1 MAVRAEAAGD
11 YVERSNRVVV
21 ETEELTGAVAAWLGY
36 LSDYRRLS
44 PLTLAA
50 YTRHL
55 AAWLGWAR
63 AAFDRL
69 PPPPEIS
76 RRDIIAYSR
85 SIAGGPNTIRA
96 KLTALSSF
104 FSWLEE
110 TEEIAHNPVRGI
122 RLPKKARRVVRTLTG
137 DEFRRLLAAARA
149 PWHRCL
155 LELLWGT
162 GCRCAEV
169 RTLRLLDVDFEHDEL
184 LVRGKGQKERLV
196 PMSSRVREAILAY
209 LPARRRFGGDT
220 LLVNKAGNP
229 LENRRVCEAVKLLAD
244 RAGID
249 RARVSPH
256 KFRHTFAT
264 ELVRAGADLKT
275 VQELLGHT
283 DPSTTMIYLHSE
295 MGRKRAAVEALAQTH

>member
-1 MAVRAEAAGD
+1 
-11 YVERSNRVVV
+11 VERSNRVVV

-44 PLTLAA
+44 PLTIAA

-55 AAWLGWAR
+55 AAWLTWAR
-63 AAFDRL
+63 DAFDRL
-69 PPPPEIS
+69 PPPAEFS

-122 RLPKKARRVVRTLTG
+122 PLPKKGQRVVRTLTT

-184 LVRGKGQKERLV
+184 LVRGKGDKERLV
-196 PMSSRVREAILAY
+196 PLSSQVSEAILAY
-209 LPARRRFGGDT
+209 MPWRRRFPGEL
-220 LLVNKAGNP
+220 LLVNRAGNP
-229 LENRRVCEAVKLLAD
+229 LDNRRVCEAVKLLAD
-244 RAGID
+244 RAAID

-264 ELVRAGADLKT
+264 ELVRNGTDLKT
-275 VQELLGHT
+275 VQELLGHE
-283 DPSTTMIYLHSE
+283 DPSTTMIYLHSD
-295 MGRKRAAVEALAQTH
+295 MGRKRQAVEALGRAIMPQERM

>member
-1 MAVRAEAAGD
+1 M
-11 YVERSNRVVV
+11 ERSNRVVV

-63 AAFDRL
+63 DAFDRL
-69 PPPPEIS
+69 PPPAEFS

-85 SIAGGPNTIRA
+85 NIAGGPNTIRA

-122 RLPKKARRVVRTLTG
+122 RLPKKARRVVRTLSR
-137 DEFRRLLAAARA
+137 DDVWRLLAAARV

-155 LELLWGT
+155 VELLTGT
-162 GCRCAEV
+162 GMRCAEV
-169 RTLRLLDVDFEHDEL
+169 RTLRLAGVDFDRQEL
-184 LVRGKGQKERLV
+184 RVCGKGDKERLV
-196 PMSSRVREAILAY
+196 PMNSQVQMAILAY
-209 LPARRRFGGDT
+209 MPTRRRFPGDT

-229 LENRRVCEAVKLLAD
+229 LDNRRVCEAVKVLAD
-244 RAGID
+244 RAAID

-264 ELVRAGADLKT
+264 ELVRKGTDLKT
-275 VQELLGHT
+275 VQELLGHE
-283 DPSTTMIYLHSE
+283 DPSTTMIYLHSD
-295 MGRKRAAVEALAQTH
+295 MARKRLAVESLSRIH

>member
-1 MAVRAEAAGD
+1 M
-11 YVERSNRVVV
+11 ERSTRVVV

-63 AAFDRL
+63 DAFDRL
-69 PPPPEIS
+69 PPPAEFS

-122 RLPKKARRVVRTLTG
+122 RLPKKARRVVRTLTT
-137 DEFRRLLAAARA
+137 DDFRGLLAAARA

-162 GCRCAEV
+162 GLRCAEV

-209 LPARRRFGGDT
+209 LPRRRRFGGDT
-220 LLVNKAGNP
+220 LLVNKAGKR
-229 LENRRVCEAVKLLAD
+229 LDNRRVCEAVKILAD

-275 VQELLGHT
+275 VQELLGHE
-283 DPSTTMIYLHSE
+283 DPSTTMIYLHSD
-295 MGRKRAAVEALAQTH
+295 MGRKRQAVEALGRAIMPQERI